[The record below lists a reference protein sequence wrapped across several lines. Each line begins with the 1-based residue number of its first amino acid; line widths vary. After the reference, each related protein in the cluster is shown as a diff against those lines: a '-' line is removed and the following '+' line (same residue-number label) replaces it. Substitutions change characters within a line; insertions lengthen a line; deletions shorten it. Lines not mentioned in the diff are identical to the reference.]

1 MVDIMTEKISK
12 DMSLGDVVT
21 KFPKAAP
28 VMLNYG
34 LHCIGCH
41 VAAFETVEQGA
52 KSHGMSDEDIKKMVD
67 EMNKAV
73 ESEE

>member
-1 MVDIMTEKISK
+1 MAPKKPAKISK
-12 DMSLGDVVT
+12 QTPLGELVRD
-21 KFPKAAP
+21 FPEAVP
-28 VMLNYG
+28 VMLEKG

-52 KSHGMSDEDIKKMVD
+52 KAHGMGEKEIEKLVS

-73 ESEE
+73 EKS